1 MFEFPIQATKKICDA
16 QGGSLIELGR
26 SPALQVCASHA
37 GETLRF
43 IDAALQQRFDKLL
56 ANGSRDLLSSVFSGA
71 LAMPAKNALLQVAA
85 NKDVQPASRQ
95 TPVANGQNEDL
106 GNVKCGPIPDCGL
119 LYDMLSIRWGEY
131 KDRVDELKKEMDD
144 NAAAWRQTRNDLDA
158 QIVSLKSSL
167 DACTRTLSDATSAK
181 NSNQHELEEKQ

>member
-1 MFEFPIQATKKICDA
+1 M
-16 QGGSLIELGR
+16 
-26 SPALQVCASHA
+26 
-37 GETLRF
+37 
-43 IDAALQQRFDKLL
+43 QQRFDKLL
-56 ANGSRDLLSSVFSGA
+56 ANGSRHLLSSVFSGA
-71 LAMPAKNALLQVAA
+71 FAMPAKNALLQVAA
-85 NKDVQPASRQ
+85 NKDVQPASWQ

-106 GNVKCGPIPDCGL
+106 GKLKCGPIPDCGL
-119 LYDMLSIRWGEY
+119 LNDMLSIRWGEY

-158 QIVSLKSSL
+158 HIVSLKSSL